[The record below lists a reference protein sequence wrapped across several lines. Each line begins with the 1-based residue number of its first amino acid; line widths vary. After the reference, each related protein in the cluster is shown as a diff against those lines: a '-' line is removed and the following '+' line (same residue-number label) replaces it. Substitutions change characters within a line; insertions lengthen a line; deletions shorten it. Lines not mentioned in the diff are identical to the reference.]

1 MTRVK
6 KGVHALK
13 RRRSVLKQTKG
24 FRHGRSTKERQAK
37 EALLHAGNYSFAH
50 RKDKK
55 SHNRKL
61 WNIKINALGREL
73 GISYSKLIDALKK
86 KEILLDRKI
95 LADLAENNPEVFAR
109 VIENIKSKRREE
121 IVLKEKIYTL
131 ILL

>member
-37 EALLHAGNYSFAH
+37 EAILHAGNYAFAH

-61 WNIKINALGREL
+61 WNIKINAGAREL
-73 GISYSKLIDALKK
+73 GTTYSKLIDGLKK
-86 KEILLDRKI
+86 KNILLDRKI
-95 LADLAENNPEVFAR
+95 LSDFAENHPSTFKK
-109 VIENIKSKRREE
+109 VIAETK
-121 IVLKEKIYTL
+121 
-131 ILL
+131 

>member
-24 FRHGRSTKERQAK
+24 FRHGRGSKERQAK
-37 EALLHAGNYSFAH
+37 DALLHSGSYSFAH

-61 WNIKINALGREL
+61 WNIKINAGAREL
-73 GISYSKLIDALKK
+73 GMSYSKLIGALKK
-86 KEILLDRKI
+86 KNIELDRKI
-95 LADLAENNPEVFAR
+95 LSDFAEHHPKTFAKVLAAV
-109 VIENIKSKRREE
+109 K
-121 IVLKEKIYTL
+121 
-131 ILL
+131 

>member
-37 EALLHAGNYSFAH
+37 EALLHAGNYAFAH
-50 RKDKK
+50 RRDKK

-61 WNIKINALGREL
+61 WNIKINAGSREL
-73 GISYSKLIDALKK
+73 GMSYSRLINGLHKK
-86 KEILLDRKI
+86 KIMLDRKI
-95 LADLAENNPEVFAR
+95 LADLAENNPATFA
-109 VIENIKSKRREE
+109 K
-121 IVLKEKIYTL
+121 VLESVK
-131 ILL
+131 

>member
-13 RRRSVLKQTKG
+13 RRRSILKQTKG

-37 EALLHAGNYSFAH
+37 EAILHAGNYAFAH

-61 WNIKINALGREL
+61 WNIKINAGARQL
-73 GISYSKLIDALKK
+73 GISYSKLIDSLKK
-86 KEILLDRKI
+86 KKIELDRKI
-95 LADLAENNPEVFAR
+95 LADLAENHPSAFA
-109 VIENIKSKRREE
+109 K
-121 IVLKEKIYTL
+121 VLESAKVSAK
-131 ILL
+131 

>member
-37 EALLHAGNYSFAH
+37 DALLHAGNYAFAH

-61 WNIKINALGREL
+61 WNIKINAGSREN
-73 GISYSKLIDALKK
+73 GMSYSKLIDTLKK
-86 KEILLDRKI
+86 NKIELDRKI
-95 LADLAENNPEVFAR
+95 LADLAENNPKTFAK
-109 VIENIKSKRREE
+109 VIAS
-121 IVLKEKIYTL
+121 LK
-131 ILL
+131 

>member
-37 EALLHAGNYSFAH
+37 DALLHAGNYAFAH

-61 WNIKINALGREL
+61 WNIKINAGAREL
-73 GISYSKLIDALKK
+73 GMSYSKMMGAVAKKNILI
-86 KEILLDRKI
+86 DRKI
-95 LADLAENNPEVFAR
+95 LADLAENHPATFA
-109 VIENIKSKRREE
+109 K
-121 IVLKEKIYTL
+121 VLEAAK
-131 ILL
+131 

>member
-37 EALLHAGNYSFAH
+37 DALLHAGAYAFAH
-50 RKDKK
+50 RRDKK

-61 WNIKINALGREL
+61 WNIKINAGSREL
-73 GISYSKLIDALKK
+73 GLTYSKLIDGLKK
-86 KEILLDRKI
+86 KNIALDRKI
-95 LADLAENNPEVFAR
+95 LADLAENHPETFSKVLAA
-109 VIENIKSKRREE
+109 IK
-121 IVLKEKIYTL
+121 
-131 ILL
+131 

>member
-24 FRHGRSTKERQAK
+24 MRHGRSTKERQAK
-37 EALLHAGNYSFAH
+37 DALLHAGNYSFAH

-61 WNIKINALGREL
+61 WNIKINAGSREN
-73 GISYSKLIDALKK
+73 GMSYSKLIGALKK
-86 KEILLDRKI
+86 KNILLDRKI
-95 LADLAENNPEVFAR
+95 MSDFAEHHPETFAR
-109 VIENIKSKRREE
+109 
-121 IVLKEKIYTL
+121 
-131 ILL
+131 ILQAVK

>member
-24 FRHGRSTKERQAK
+24 MRHGRSTKERQAK

-50 RKDKK
+50 RRDKK

-61 WNIKINALGREL
+61 WNIKINAGAREL
-73 GISYSKLIDALKK
+73 GMSYSKFINALKK
-86 KEILLDRKI
+86 KNIMLDRKI
-95 LADLAENNPEVFAR
+95 LSDFAENHPKTF
-109 VIENIKSKRREE
+109 SKIMEM
-121 IVLKEKIYTL
+121 VK
-131 ILL
+131 

>member
-37 EALLHAGNYSFAH
+37 DALLHAGNYSFAH

-61 WNIKINALGREL
+61 WNIKINAGAREL
-73 GISYSKLIDALKK
+73 GMSYSRFIDALKK
-86 KEILLDRKI
+86 KDVLLDRKI
-95 LADLAENNPEVFAR
+95 LADLAEHNPESFA
-109 VIENIKSKRREE
+109 K
-121 IVLKEKIYTL
+121 VLEAVK
-131 ILL
+131 

>member
-37 EALLHAGNYSFAH
+37 DALLHSGNYAFAH

-61 WNIKINALGREL
+61 WNIKINAGSREL
-73 GISYSKLIDALKK
+73 GMSYSKLIGVLKK
-86 KEILLDRKI
+86 NKVELDRKI
-95 LADLAENNPEVFAR
+95 LADLAEHNPKTFAA
-109 VIENIKSKRREE
+109 
-121 IVLKEKIYTL
+121 VLASLK
-131 ILL
+131 

>member
-37 EALLHAGNYSFAH
+37 EAILHAGSYAFAH
-50 RKDKK
+50 RRDKK

-61 WNIKINALGREL
+61 WNIKINAGAREL
-73 GISYSKLIDALKK
+73 GMSYSKMMGALAKK
-86 KEILLDRKI
+86 NIMLNRKI
-95 LADLAENNPEVFAR
+95 LADLAEHHPSTFA
-109 VIENIKSKRREE
+109 K
-121 IVLKEKIYTL
+121 VLESVK
-131 ILL
+131 

>member
-13 RRRSVLKQTKG
+13 RRRSILKQTKG
-24 FRHGRSTKERQAK
+24 MRHGRSTKERQAK

-61 WNIKINALGREL
+61 WNIKINAGAR
-73 GISYSKLIDALKK
+73 GATGMSYSKLIGSLKK
-86 KEILLDRKI
+86 NNVLLDRKI
-95 LADLAENNPEVFAR
+95 LADLAENNPETFA
-109 VIENIKSKRREE
+109 K
-121 IVLKEKIYTL
+121 VLANLK
-131 ILL
+131 

>member
-13 RRRSVLKQTKG
+13 RRRSILKQTKG
-24 FRHGRSTKERQAK
+24 MRHGRSTKERQAK

-61 WNIKINALGREL
+61 WNIKINAGAREL
-73 GISYSKLIDALKK
+73 GMSYSKLIGELHKK
-86 KEILLDRKI
+86 NIMIDRKI
-95 LADLAENNPEVFAR
+95 LSGLAEHNPKTFAR
-109 VIENIKSKRREE
+109 VLEAIK
-121 IVLKEKIYTL
+121 
-131 ILL
+131 

>member
-37 EALLHAGNYSFAH
+37 DALLHAGAYAFAH
-50 RKDKK
+50 RRDKK

-61 WNIKINALGREL
+61 WNIKINAGSREL
-73 GISYSKLIDALKK
+73 GMSYSKLIDALNKK
-86 KEILLDRKI
+86 KILVDRKI
-95 LADLAENNPEVFAR
+95 LADLAENNPETFAR
-109 VIENIKSKRREE
+109 VIAT
-121 IVLKEKIYTL
+121 LK
-131 ILL
+131 

>member
-24 FRHGRSTKERQAK
+24 MRHGRSTKERQAK
-37 EALLHAGNYSFAH
+37 DALLHAGNYAFAH

-61 WNIKINALGREL
+61 WNIKINAGAREL
-73 GISYSKLIDALKK
+73 GTTYSKLIDNLKK
-86 KEILLDRKI
+86 KNILLDRKI
-95 LADLAENNPEVFAR
+95 LADLAEHHPISFA
-109 VIENIKSKRREE
+109 K
-121 IVLKEKIYTL
+121 VLEAVK
-131 ILL
+131 

>member
-37 EALLHAGNYSFAH
+37 DALLHSGNYAFAH

-55 SHNRKL
+55 SHNRTL
-61 WNIKINALGREL
+61 WNIKINAGAREL
-73 GISYSKLIDALKK
+73 GTTYSKLIDGLNKK
-86 KEILLDRKI
+86 KILIDRKI
-95 LADLAENNPEVFAR
+95 LADLAENHPATFA
-109 VIENIKSKRREE
+109 K
-121 IVLKEKIYTL
+121 VLEAVK
-131 ILL
+131 

>member
-37 EALLHAGNYSFAH
+37 EALLHAGAYAFAH

-55 SHNRKL
+55 GHNRTL
-61 WNIKINALGREL
+61 WNIKINAGASEL
-73 GISYSKLIDALKK
+73 GMSYSKMICSLTKK
-86 KEILLDRKI
+86 KIMLDRKI
-95 LADLAENNPEVFAR
+95 MADLAENHPATFAK
-109 VIENIKSKRREE
+109 ILSAIK
-121 IVLKEKIYTL
+121 
-131 ILL
+131 

>member
-37 EALLHAGNYSFAH
+37 EAILHAGAYAFAH
-50 RKDKK
+50 RRDKK

-61 WNIKINALGREL
+61 WNIKINAGSREL
-73 GISYSKLIDALKK
+73 GTTYSQLIDKLNKK
-86 KEILLDRKI
+86 KILVDRKI
-95 LADLAENNPEVFAR
+95 MADLAEHHPDTFAR
-109 VIENIKSKRREE
+109 IIKS
-121 IVLKEKIYTL
+121 LG
-131 ILL
+131 

>member
-37 EALLHAGNYSFAH
+37 EAILHAGNYAFAH

-61 WNIKINALGREL
+61 WNIKINAGSSEV
-73 GISYSKLIDALKK
+73 GMSYSKLIGALKK
-86 KEILLDRKI
+86 NKIELDRKI
-95 LADLAENNPEVFAR
+95 LADLAEHNPKTFAA
-109 VIENIKSKRREE
+109 
-121 IVLKEKIYTL
+121 VLASLK
-131 ILL
+131 

>member
-61 WNIKINALGREL
+61 WNIKINAGSREL
-73 GISYSKLIDALKK
+73 GMSYSKLIGALKK
-86 KEILLDRKI
+86 KKMELDRKI
-95 LADLAENNPEVFAR
+95 LADLAENNPKTFA
-109 VIENIKSKRREE
+109 K
-121 IVLKEKIYTL
+121 VLEAVK
-131 ILL
+131 

>member
-13 RRRSVLKQTKG
+13 RRRSVLKQAKG

-37 EALLHAGNYSFAH
+37 DALLHAGNYSFAH

-61 WNIKINALGREL
+61 WNIKINAGAREL
-73 GISYSKLIDALKK
+73 GMSYSLFMGALAKK
-86 KEILLDRKI
+86 KIMLDRKI
-95 LADLAENNPEVFAR
+95 LADLAEHNPKTFA
-109 VIENIKSKRREE
+109 K
-121 IVLKEKIYTL
+121 VLEMTK
-131 ILL
+131 